1 MFFSAIGYANWLIS
15 IAVVS
20 DRFENAMPLARI
32 SKDRTST
39 GYRACSG
46 VMPKAKTALKR
57 KMKAMKALLAEEAPV
72 FCCMATD
79 TMAAI
84 QMKLTLEKV
93 PMSMGRRPSL
103 STKKAP
109 KTACNSSAAFL
120 ECRRLTHE

>member
-1 MFFSAIGYANWLIS
+1 MFFRAIGYANWLMS
-15 IAVVS
+15 MAVV
-20 DRFENAMPLARI
+20 RERLEKAMPFARI
-32 SKDRTST
+32 SKERTST

-57 KMKAMKALLAEEAPV
+57 KMKAMKALLADGAPV
-72 FCCMATD
+72 FCCIATD

-93 PMSMGRRPSL
+93 PISMGRRPSL

-109 KTACNSSAAFL
+109 KTACKP
-120 ECRRLTHE
+120 H